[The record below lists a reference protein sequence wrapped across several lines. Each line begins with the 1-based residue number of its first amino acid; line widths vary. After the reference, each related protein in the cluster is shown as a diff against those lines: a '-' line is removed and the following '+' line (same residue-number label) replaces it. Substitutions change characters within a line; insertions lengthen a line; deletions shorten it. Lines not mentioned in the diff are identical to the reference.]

1 MKQAVSGEYN
11 ITSLP
16 SGGGGVLS
24 IQRIQE
30 KKGKKKKSKKK
41 IVRGGKEIQTYKC
54 GGGGKRKK
62 ILVYIIEYTPLGC
75 LDNYVQYFTIAL
87 SWINFRLMHI
97 A

>member
-30 KKGKKKKSKKK
+30 KKGKK
-41 IVRGGKEIQTYKC
+41 EIK
-54 GGGGKRKK
+54 
-62 ILVYIIEYTPLGC
+62 
-75 LDNYVQYFTIAL
+75 
-87 SWINFRLMHI
+87 
-97 A
+97 